1 MPPPNPNID
10 AISPDPSRLLKCGLK
25 LKMKPTQPTVPPP
38 HVLFLQKSNE
48 KLTKKVAVLQKYNC
62 QQTIAEDN
70 LRKRL
75 STVEAELTE
84 TKKMIKLMAD
94 RQRSR
99 SCDLCEKRNGV
110 VCVECFEKE
119 RLKVKKTFENT
130 LDKSLLA
137 KTMRALMSDL
147 EPDDSN

>member
-1 MPPPNPNID
+1 M
-10 AISPDPSRLLKCGLK
+10 
-25 LKMKPTQPTVPPP
+25 
-38 HVLFLQKSNE
+38 
-48 KLTKKVAVLQKYNC
+48 
-62 QQTIAEDN
+62 
-70 LRKRL
+70 
-75 STVEAELTE
+75 EAELTE
-84 TKKMIKLMAD
+84 TKKMIKLMSD

-99 SCDLCEKRNGV
+99 SCDLCEERNGV

-119 RLKVKKTFENT
+119 RLKVKKNFENT